1 MQVTINGETK
11 EITSG
16 LNIATLM
23 AELGIEPGQ
32 VAVEKN
38 GEIVPKSTH
47 VDTQV
52 ETGDTIEIVRFIGG
66 G

>member
-11 EITSG
+11 EIAEG
-16 LNIATLM
+16 LNVATLM
-23 AELGIEPGQ
+23 AELGVEPGQ

-47 VDTQV
+47 AKAPI
-52 ETGDTIEIVRFIGG
+52 ESGDSIEIVRFIGG

>member
-11 EITSG
+11 EIASG

-52 ETGDTIEIVRFIGG
+52 NMGDTIEIVRFIGG